1 MTPTRLA
8 LAQPAVLAAILGSL
22 ATLAATGDRLPD
34 RPAAPAPLLES
45 VDTRLYLI
53 GDAGAPAEREP
64 VFEALRAELAR
75 DPGRSQVVFLG
86 DNIYPL
92 GLPAPDDGG
101 RREAE
106 RRLEAQLAL
115 VQSSGAPGIFVPG
128 NHDWATPGAPETGW
142 DAIRRQERHVSGRND
157 PGLAFLPLGGCP
169 GPVVR
174 DVGAR
179 LRLVVLDTEWWLRE
193 GPKPTHPSSAC
204 PEDSE
209 LEVLA
214 ALEGA
219 LAGAGTRQVV
229 VASHH
234 PLASGGSHG
243 GHFGWKDHVFPLRAK
258 KRWLWLPLPGLGSA
272 YPLARQ
278 AGISNQDLAGTLNE
292 KMRAALEGVFR
303 THPPLLHAAGHEHN
317 LQVFRGRSARYL
329 AISGSGYY
337 RPASRAVTTPETL
350 FARAASGFMRLDL
363 ASDGRARLAVLV
375 VDREGRGSEAFSLL
389 LE

>member
-1 MTPTRLA
+1 M
-8 LAQPAVLAAILGSL
+8 G
-22 ATLAATGDRLPD
+22 
-34 RPAAPAPLLES
+34 E
-45 VDTRLYLI
+45 
-53 GDAGAPAEREP
+53 AGAPEEREP

-75 DPGRSQVVFLG
+75 DPGRSLVVFLG

-179 LRLVVLDTEWWLRE
+179 LRLGVLDTEGWLRE

-209 LEVLA
+209 LEVPA
-214 ALEGA
+214 AE
-219 LAGAGTRQVV
+219 
-229 VASHH
+229 
-234 PLASGGSHG
+234 GSHG

-278 AGISNQDLAGTLNE
+278 AGISNQELAG
-292 KMRAALEGVFR
+292 ALQ
-303 THPPLLHAAGHEHN
+303 H
-317 LQVFRGRSARYL
+317 
-329 AISGSGYY
+329 
-337 RPASRAVTTPETL
+337 
-350 FARAASGFMRLDL
+350 
-363 ASDGRARLAVLV
+363 
-375 VDREGRGSEAFSLL
+375 
-389 LE
+389 